1 MFYEL
6 TGATKKIGDIVV
18 YQIQYP
24 ATKIHPARIGG

>member
-1 MFYEL
+1 MLYEL

-24 ATKIHPARIGG
+24 ATKTHPAHIGG